1 MPWALPSLLV
11 SARESTDGRDA
22 VFSTS
27 GRTIT
32 FPGFLR
38 AYVQGSDDPGSD
50 PDDKEKVLPKL
61 APGDALAVQRLEPTG
76 HETLSTGPV
85 YRGLVGATTRGAGSG
100 SALDLCLDHDHDP
113 GPRLPREALD
123 ISTVTL

>member
-1 MPWALPSLLV
+1 MADAVGFTV
-11 SARESTDGRDA
+11 SARLGAQATDGRDA

-38 AYVQGSDDPGSD
+38 VYVQGSDDPESD

-61 APGDALAVQRLEPTG
+61 AR
-76 HETLSTGPV
+76 ETLSPCSVWSRPG
-85 YRGLVGATTRGAGSG
+85 TR
-100 SALDLCLDHDHDP
+100 P
-113 GPRLPREALD
+113 GHRPGTPKPLWFNVSRSWVWGVPPHMPR
-123 ISTVTL
+123 S